1 MDIVSKI
8 NAIMENED
16 KVMFNKENLEDVHKE
31 IETKINAPFV
41 RVFRSSLGNGTHII
55 FKISLDE
62 KKDWPNNIFENSRHF
77 QFSLDAT
84 LSKSNLELYSKDY
97 QVKEK
102 FRKVKAKSVED
113 AIKRVNDYLDKVRK
127 EAK

>member
-8 NAIMENED
+8 NAIIESDGLMYTKED
-16 KVMFNKENLEDVHKE
+16 LEKVHKE

-41 RVFRSSLGNGTHII
+41 KVFRSSIGDGTHII

-77 QFSLDAT
+77 QFSLEPYLT
-84 LSKSNLELYSKDY
+84 KSNLELYSKDY
-97 QVKEK
+97 KVKEK
-102 FRKVKAKSVED
+102 FRKAKAKSVED
-113 AIKRVNDYLDKVRK
+113 AIKRVNAYLDKVRK